1 MRKPMK
7 KNDLNFLL
15 ENKHY
20 KRLHIFLYLISITLI
35 TLSYFLIIII
45 FSEQFHFVISV
56 IFSLVIGLYIVMN
69 RNRLVKI
76 ISDYIEEKKRKDYKK
91 KSKENLKTTLRK
103 ITPKNKK
110 LKLDIKGKVSLKDKA
125 KNLKSKFKK
134 EDKKKKKVGYIEIE

>member
-20 KRLHIFLYLISITLI
+20 KRLHLFLYLISITLI

-69 RNRLVKI
+69 RNKLVKI
-76 ISDYIEEKKRKDYKK
+76 ISDHIEDKKRKDYKK
-91 KSKENLKTTLRK
+91 NLKRTLK
-103 ITPKNKK
+103 QLLEK
-110 LKLDIKGKVSLKDKA
+110 
-125 KNLKSKFKK
+125 
-134 EDKKKKKVGYIEIE
+134 